1 MVKKKAMK
9 EKETVIP
16 INEDIIKEIVRRV
29 LIERAKDDMEQKKQP
44 IK

>member
-1 MVKKKAMK
+1 MK

-29 LIERAKDDMEQKKQP
+29 LIKCAKDDMEEKKQP
-44 IK
+44 IN